1 VVVAASKYAVV
12 FSCESSTRL
21 PFPSLKTSEHV
32 LEHLVLLGDSISSS
46 SVMVVHWAA
55 KGEEGGGNGGEDIEG
70 RGEIL
75 DVMDDNDEFFR
86 ESIESSW

>member
-1 VVVAASKYAVV
+1 
-12 FSCESSTRL
+12 
-21 PFPSLKTSEHV
+21 
-32 LEHLVLLGDSISSS
+32 
-46 SVMVVHWAA
+46 MVVHWAA
-55 KGEEGGGNGGEDIEG
+55 KGEEGGGNGGEGIEG